1 MNKLLRLSVTC
12 FICVL
17 AFPPYSTAQK
27 ARTPG
32 LYATFETSMGT
43 FVCELYEKSAPLAV
57 GNFVGLATGTK
68 EWLSPKGQ
76 FMKNTPYYKGVVF
89 HRVIKGFMIQA
100 GDITG
105 KGTFNPVLPYNDE
118 VVPALRFDKPGML
131 AVANNGKN
139 TNGSQFFITVSPQ
152 PRLNGK
158 YTIFGK
164 LVEGNQVVQA
174 ISEVPV
180 SPGGRPLKDV
190 VIQKITIDRV
200 ANASK

>member
-57 GNFVGLATGTK
+57 GNFV
-68 EWLSPKGQ
+68 
-76 FMKNTPYYKGVVF
+76 KNTPYYKGVVF

>member
-1 MNKLLRLSVTC
+1 MSLLP
-12 FICVL
+12 
-17 AFPPYSTAQK
+17 AAPYADAQK

-32 LYATFETSMGT
+32 LYATFETSMGS
-43 FVCELYEKSAPLAV
+43 FACELYEKSAPLAV
-57 GNFVGLATGTK
+57 ENFVGLATGTK

-76 FMKNTPYYKGVVF
+76 FMKNTPYYKGVMF

-118 VVPALRFDKPGML
+118 IVPALRFDKAGVL
-131 AVANNGKN
+131 ALANNGKN

-164 LVEGNQVVQA
+164 VVEGSQVVQS

-180 SPGGRPLKDV
+180 SPGARPLKDV
-190 VIQKITIDRV
+190 TILKITIDRV
-200 ANASK
+200 AKSSK

>member
-1 MNKLLRLSVTC
+1 MNKLRQ
-12 FICVL
+12 VL
-17 AFPPYSTAQK
+17 AAALICLGTFTLCPAEQK

-32 LYATFETSMGT
+32 LYASFETSMGP
-43 FVCELYEKSAPLAV
+43 FVCELYEKAAPIAV
-57 GNFVGLATGTK
+57 ENFVGLAAGTK

-76 FMKNTPYYKGVVF
+76 FMKNTPYYKGVIF

-105 KGTFNPVLPYNDE
+105 KGTFNPILPFKDE
-118 VVPALRFDKPGML
+118 IVPTVRFDKAGVL
-131 AVANNGKN
+131 ALANNGKN

-152 PRLNGK
+152 ARLDGK

-164 LVEGNQVVQA
+164 VVEGYEVVHA

-190 VIQKITIDRV
+190 VITKITIDRV
-200 ANASK
+200 AKPSG